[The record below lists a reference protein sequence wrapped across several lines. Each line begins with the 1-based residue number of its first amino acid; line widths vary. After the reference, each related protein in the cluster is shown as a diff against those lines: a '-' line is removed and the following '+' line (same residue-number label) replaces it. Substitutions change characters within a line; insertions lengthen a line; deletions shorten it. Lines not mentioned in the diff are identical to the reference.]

1 MNAMDSTWL
10 LSLLYFVILLAIGF
24 WAGRKI
30 QSFDSYLVAD
40 RSLGFWVFTS
50 IMVIVT
56 VLAGVWL
63 FTLSPLLVLAPSLV
77 CAIVLGF
84 LYRWLEVRLQHL
96 IYDEDTEMKGRTR
109 QHSY

>member
-1 MNAMDSTWL
+1 MKPVAKVYQEVFRKKRDL
-10 LSLLYFVILLAIGF
+10 LFGF
-24 WAGRKI
+24 WLFA
-30 QSFDSYLVAD
+30 
-40 RSLGFWVFTS
+40 S

-63 FTLSPLLVLAPSLV
+63 FTLSPLLILAPSLV

-96 IYDEDTEMKGRTR
+96 IYDEDTEMKGRTCQDR
-109 QHSY
+109 Y